1 MSENLPALPRQDRRI
16 SRTRRQL
23 REALMA
29 LILEKGYDAV
39 TVEDIAARADVG
51 RTTFYLHY
59 RDKEHLFLESI
70 TQIADELAEQ
80 MYALFPQGQAVQE
93 DQVGDHAMR
102 PILLVF
108 RHAAENADLYRAMM
122 RGEGGLIAIT
132 RLRELAAGYALEFMR
147 LFLKD
152 AQTNLPLEVIA
163 SYFAASLLGML
174 TWWLEAGM
182 PYPPDEMA
190 HMFRRLAMRGVWE
203 ALGVTPP
210 SSSAG
215 QEKIQRLR

>member
-1 MSENLPALPRQDRRI
+1 MTEPQSVLPRQDRRI

-39 TVEDIAARADVG
+39 TVEDITARADVG

-70 TQIADELAEQ
+70 TQIADELAAQ
-80 MYALFPQGQAVQE
+80 MVALFPQSLSE
-93 DQVGDHAMR
+93 DQMGDHAMR

-122 RGEGGLIAIT
+122 RGEGGLIAT
-132 RLRELAAGYALEFMR
+132 NRLRELTAGYALQFMR
-147 LFLKD
+147 LFLKG
-152 AQTNLPLEVIA
+152 AQTALPLEVVA
-163 SYFAASLLGML
+163 SYFAASLLGTV

-190 HMFRRLAMRGVWE
+190 VMFRRLAMRGVWE
-203 ALGVTPP
+203 ALGGAPP
-210 SSSAG
+210 SSFIEG
-215 QEKIQRLR
+215 GMDKPTR

>member
-1 MSENLPALPRQDRRI
+1 MHNGMTETQSALPRQDRRI

-39 TVEDIAARADVG
+39 TVEDITARADVG

-70 TQIADELAEQ
+70 TQIADELAAQ
-80 MYALFPQGQAVQE
+80 MVALFPQALSE
-93 DQVGDHAMR
+93 DQMGDHAMR

-122 RGEGGLIAIT
+122 RGEGGLIAT
-132 RLRELAAGYALEFMR
+132 NRLRELTAGYALQFME
-147 LFLKD
+147 LFLRG
-152 AQTNLPLEVIA
+152 ARTALPLEVVA
-163 SYFAASLLGML
+163 SYFAASLLGTL

-190 HMFRRLAMRGVWE
+190 VMFRRLAMRGVWE
-203 ALGVTPP
+203 ALGGAPP
-210 SSSAG
+210 SSTL
-215 QEKIQRLR
+215 ETR